1 MHVRK
6 IEPIIKVQA
15 IKKKVCAYVRVSTEH
30 ERQNDSLENQMQ
42 YYESFIINNPEY
54 EYVGVFSDKG
64 ITGFSDKRPGFQQ
77 MLKLCREKKIDLII
91 TKSISRF
98 ARNTTIMLEVVRELK
113 ALGVAILFEKENI
126 NTLFEDG
133 EFMLTILSSFAQEES
148 KNVSDNLKWR
158 ARKKFQQGELI
169 INTNRFLG
177 YSKDRYGDLIIDQK
191 EARLVKKIYKDY
203 LKGKGVDTIA
213 KELNM
218 NGVPTVGNKQ
228 WHGKTIL
235 GILRNEKYK
244 GDAILQKY
252 YTPENLKRQ
261 SIRNDG
267 LVDSYYVQENHSP
280 IVTPEMWEQVQTE
293 IERRAKAKGNF
304 EGGRSR
310 YGNRYPLTGMLYCSK
325 CGAVLKRRT
334 WNSKNSSRKIVWQ
347 CSNYIKNG
355 KSSCNGISVEDS
367 IVSQLNI
374 IEETIVEEVIT
385 DGKKCY
391 SYTSKE
397 GSGEFN
403 GKSIQKKKENGC
415 ILQSFNGPI
424 GATI

>member
-15 IKKKVCAYVRVSTEH
+15 SKKKVCAYVRVSTEH
-30 ERQNDSLENQMQ
+30 EKQNDSLENQMQ
-42 YYESFIINNPEY
+42 YYGSFIVNNPEY

-98 ARNTTIMLEVVRELK
+98 ARNTTIMLQVVRELK
-113 ALGVAILFEKENI
+113 ALGVAVLFEKENI
-126 NTLFEDG
+126 NTLLEDG

-177 YSKDRYGDLIIDQK
+177 YSKDRYGDLIINQK
-191 EARLVKKIYKDY
+191 EARIVKKIYKDY
-203 LKGKGVDTIA
+203 LKGKGVDAIA
-213 KELNM
+213 KELN
-218 NGVPTVGNKQ
+218 GKGIPTVGNKQ

-267 LVDSYYVQENHSP
+267 MVESYYVQENHSP

-293 IERRAKAKGNF
+293 IERRAEAKGNF

-310 YGNRYPLTGMLYCSK
+310 YTNRYPLTGMLYCSK

-334 WNSKNSSRKIVWQ
+334 WNSKSSSRKIVWQ

-355 KSSCNGISVEDS
+355 KSSCNGIRVDDS
-367 IVSQLNI
+367 IVSQLSI
-374 IEETIVEEVIT
+374 VDETIVEEEII

-397 GSGEFN
+397 GPGEFN
-403 GKSIQKKKENGC
+403 GRSIQKKKENGC
-415 ILQSFNGPI
+415 ILQSFNRPI

>member
-6 IEPIIKVQA
+6 IEPMLKVQLS
-15 IKKKVCAYVRVSTEH
+15 KKKVCAYVRVSTEH
-30 ERQNDSLENQMQ
+30 EKQNDSLENQMQ
-42 YYESFIINNPEY
+42 YYERIIINNPEY
-54 EYVGVFSDKG
+54 EYVGVFADKG

-77 MLKLCREKKIDLII
+77 MLQLCRDRKIDLII

-98 ARNTTIMLEVVRELK
+98 ARNTTLMLEVVRELK
-113 ALGVAILFEKENI
+113 SLGVAVLFEQEKI
-126 NTLFEDG
+126 NTLLEDG
-133 EFMLTILSSFAQEES
+133 ELMLTILSSFAQEES

-158 ARKKFQQGELI
+158 ARKKFQRGELI

-177 YSKDRYGDLIIDQK
+177 YSKDRYGDLSINQK
-191 EARLVKKIYKDY
+191 EARIVKKIYKDY
-203 LKGKGVDTIA
+203 LKGKGVDAIA

-218 NGVPTVGNKQ
+218 KRVPTVGNKQ

-267 LVDSYYVQENHSP
+267 VLESYYVQENHSP

-293 IERRAKAKGNF
+293 IERRAEAKGNF

-310 YGNRYPLTGMLYCSK
+310 YTNRYHLTGKLYCSK

-334 WNSKNSSRKIVWQ
+334 WNSKHECKKIVWQ
-347 CSNYIKNG
+347 CSNYVKNG
-355 KSSCNGISVEDS
+355 KSACQGLTIEDS

-374 IEETIVEEVIT
+374 VEETIVKEEFI
-385 DGKKCY
+385 DGQKCY
-391 SYTSKE
+391 IYTSKKGTE
-397 GSGEFN
+397 GFN
-403 GKSIQKKKENGC
+403 SKSYTRKKENGYL
-415 ILQSFNGPI
+415 LQSFNRPV